1 MLLARAIVIAL
12 DFTDMPIDISYAKRQ
27 AGLCVVGRNSA
38 CNGDPYD
45 ENGRDGKTWSN
56 WHRYQIE
63 PKAKREADPA
73 YGICVVGA
81 DSPCNGPT
89 WRGGEKRE
97 AEPVPA
103 PAPVEEEK
111 KREADPAYGL
121 CVIGVDSQCNGEGWG
136 PEKREA
142 EPVPAPVEE
151 EKREAE
157 PEADRTIFFDVEP
170 SGPCEVGRDS
180 PCNGGRWGLEEKREA
195 EPKVDRHTFFDVQPS
210 GPNN

>member
-1 MLLARAIVIAL
+1 MIAL

-111 KREADPAYGL
+111 
-121 CVIGVDSQCNGEGWG
+121 
-136 PEKREA
+136 REA
-142 EPVPAPVEE
+142 E
-151 EKREAE
+151 R
-157 PEADRTIFFDVEP
+157 EADRTIFFDVEP